1 MTLCRPAMPGRSD
14 NPIRFITCI
23 VLFLFL
29 LLIFGCS
36 QTLRRPAISS
46 DETRWRLIP
55 RLLQNNYDRLKTFKA
70 SGRMIVESPE
80 QSFSTSSR
88 IVISRPDSL
97 YLKLEA
103 TFGIDVGWLF
113 SDRKTFR
120 FYSPQRNMC
129 YYGSFDSL
137 RVGDFFSFNL
147 SYDKFLQALAGIEL
161 VDELDFGKLEKDGK
175 SLLLTGETGQKKV
188 SYWIDPSMGVVT
200 RSEIRDNRG
209 QVILQSE
216 YQRFAHVD
224 RVYVPRTIRIKRPLE
239 RERLTLYYNRLEVN
253 KRIDGNDIRTKIP
266 QSALKVEM

>member
-1 MTLCRPAMPGRSD
+1 MSLFRQAMPGRSD
-14 NPIRFITCI
+14 NRFRFTTC
-23 VLFLFL
+23 VFLFFFL
-29 LLIFGCS
+29 LLLFGCS
-36 QTLRRPAISS
+36 HTLRRPAIPS

-55 RLLQNNYDRLKTFKA
+55 QLLQNNYNRLKTFKA

-88 IVISRPDSL
+88 VVISRPDSL

-137 RVGDFFSFNL
+137 RVGDFFSFDL

-161 VDELDFGKLEKDGK
+161 VDGLDSGQLEKDGK

-188 SYWIDPSMGVVT
+188 SYWIDPSKGVVT
-200 RSEIRDNRG
+200 RSEVRDSRG

-216 YQRFAHVD
+216 YQRFAYVD
-224 RVYVPRTIRIKRPLE
+224 HVYVPRTIRIKRPLE
-239 RERLTLYYNRLEVN
+239 RERLTLYYTRLEIN
-253 KRIDGNDIRTKIP
+253 KKINDNDIRTKIP
-266 QSALKVEM
+266 DSALTVEM